1 MNQILSKCRLLS
13 KIDSP
18 KDLKKLTVNE
28 LIALSDELRNYI
40 IDTIQITGGHLA
52 PSLGVVDLTV
62 ALHTVFDTP
71 EDKLVWDV
79 GHQAY
84 GHKILTG
91 RKEEIRNIRQYG
103 GISGF
108 CKISESE
115 YDAFGA
121 GHASTSIS
129 AALGLAYARDLAGR
143 NERIVAIIG
152 DGSLTGGLAYEG
164 LNNVDKLKGQF
175 LVILNDNR
183 MSISRNV
190 GAMAN
195 YLTRIVTHPKYLRF
209 KTRVWDS
216 LSYLPKGNIARKL
229 GRKFLESLKNILAPG
244 IVFEELGFR
253 YYGPIDG
260 HDIGQLI
267 STLNRIKN
275 FKFPVLLHVITQKG
289 KGLASA
295 ENDPTKYHG
304 ISPKSPNVPAEKPM
318 LSAPPFLK
326 VLGETAC
333 EIAEKND
340 KAIFIT
346 AAMADGTGLVEF
358 SKKFPRK
365 YFDVG
370 IAEGHAVTFAA
381 GLAAAGY
388 RPVVAIYS
396 TFLQRAYD
404 HIIHDVALQK
414 LPVIFALD
422 RAGLVGEDGPTHHGV
437 FDLSYL
443 TSIPDMI
450 VAAPRN
456 GTEFRD
462 LLFTAFQQDQHPFAI
477 RYPKESCAVFD
488 NSQLP
493 TIYPIGKWGILKK
506 GSEVAVVSVGILSNA
521 ALEAVNILRKNGI
534 DPTIVHARFVKP
546 IDHELLSDLTR
557 THQWIFTVEENSLSG
572 GFGSTISRIL
582 SEKRSPA
589 RLVTLGIPD
598 KFIEQGAREILIAKL
613 GLNAEG
619 IARTIAETIGKPI
632 SAD

>member
-1 MNQILSKCRLLS
+1 MNQILSQCRLLS

-71 EDKLVWDV
+71 EDKLIWDV

-129 AALGLAYARDLAGR
+129 AALGMASARDLAGR

-244 IVFEELGFR
+244 IVFEEFGFR

-304 ISPKSPNVPAEKPM
+304 ISPKSPDVPAEKPM
-318 LSAPPFLK
+318 PSAPPFLK

-340 KAIFIT
+340 KAVFIT

-358 SKKFPRK
+358 AKKFPRK

-381 GLAAAGY
+381 GLAVAGY

-437 FDLSYL
+437 FDLCYL

-462 LLFTAFQQDQHPFAI
+462 LLFTALKQEQYPFAI

-488 NSQLP
+488 NRQPP
-493 TIYPIGKWGILKK
+493 TIYPVGKWEILNK
-506 GSEVAVVSVGILSNA
+506 GSKVAVVSVGIMSNA
-521 ALEAVNILRKNGI
+521 ALEAVNILRKKGI

-546 IDHELLSDLTR
+546 IDHVLLNDIAR

-582 SEKRSPA
+582 SEKRSPP

-598 KFIEQGAREILIAKL
+598 EFIEQGAREILIAKL

-619 IARTIAETIGKPI
+619 ITRTIADTIGKPI